1 MSLEEP
7 STTLPAGQF
16 EPLQPPEPVPAPA
29 RALPEEP
36 EGAAQTRL
44 AEAAGSGTSPL
55 PSPTAADAT
64 PADALDVDA
73 AGSASVAVDP
83 NAVAPNPSAQ
93 LVAPEVQQRAD
104 RGPVDPR
111 CHGTLNHPTADH
123 PTADHPTADGQQHGG
138 PDTSHADSS
147 GGRHA
152 RRGALPAQPAG
163 LVPLPWL
170 DYTPR
175 HAANP
180 SGEFVVSPTD
190 VTEILSRIREDPTE
204 APQKDR
210 PESDRRDQPRIEQ
223 PQPAPPAAEPEPE
236 SLPPGKRVK
245 VVLSQRKGQARPV
258 RTVVDVQELT
268 QVGEML
274 SSSLIRSQLA
284 LSVRIAAIMLVGL
297 GALPAMFFFV
307 PRLAALQLFGL
318 RLPWLL
324 LGGAVYPF
332 LLFLGWMYSRSAEKL
347 EKIFADHIRA

>member
-1 MSLEEP
+1 
-7 STTLPAGQF
+7 
-16 EPLQPPEPVPAPA
+16 
-29 RALPEEP
+29 
-36 EGAAQTRL
+36 
-44 AEAAGSGTSPL
+44 
-55 PSPTAADAT
+55 
-64 PADALDVDA
+64 
-73 AGSASVAVDP
+73 
-83 NAVAPNPSAQ
+83 
-93 LVAPEVQQRAD
+93 
-104 RGPVDPR
+104 
-111 CHGTLNHPTADH
+111 
-123 PTADHPTADGQQHGG
+123 
-138 PDTSHADSS
+138 
-147 GGRHA
+147 
-152 RRGALPAQPAG
+152 LPAQPSG

-170 DYTPR
+170 DYMPR

-190 VTEILSRIREDPTE
+190 VTETLSRIREDPTE

-236 SLPPGKRVK
+236 PLPPGKRVK
-245 VVLSQRKGQARPV
+245 VVLSQRKGQARTV

-268 QVGEML
+268 QVGEVL

-284 LSVRIAAIMLVGL
+284 LSVRIAAIVLVGL

-347 EKIFADHIRA
+347 EKIFADHIRS